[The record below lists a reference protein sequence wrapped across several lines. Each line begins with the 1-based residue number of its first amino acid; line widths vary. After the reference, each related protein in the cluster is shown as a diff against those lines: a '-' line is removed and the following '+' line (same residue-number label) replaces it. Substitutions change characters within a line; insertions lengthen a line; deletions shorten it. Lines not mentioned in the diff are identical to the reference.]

1 MQAALRQL
9 GYHETYHFFS
19 LYSNVRDCEM
29 WQAAFDGK
37 YSPSPTRKPFGR
49 AEWDQLL
56 GHCAAVCDLP
66 AICFAPE
73 LIAAYPEAKV
83 ILVGRDLDEWYKSF
97 DDVVI
102 SYAFH
107 PGSMLFPQWDPRFLG
122 PITRLSYR
130 VLTAFFRS
138 RSRAE
143 LRANAKKVYL
153 EHYELV
159 RRLTPKERLLEFEL
173 GAGWEPLCTFLG
185 TAVPRMPFP
194 RGNESA
200 VMREKLRIVM
210 RRGLLTAV
218 RNGLVLGLGVLSIVV
233 AVRYFL

>member
-1 MQAALRQL
+1 
-9 GYHETYHFFS
+9 
-19 LYSNVRDCEM
+19 
-29 WQAAFDGK
+29 
-37 YSPSPTRKPFGR
+37 
-49 AEWDQLL
+49 
-56 GHCAAVCDLP
+56 
-66 AICFAPE
+66 
-73 LIAAYPEAKV
+73 
-83 ILVGRDLDEWYKSF
+83 
-97 DDVVI
+97 
-102 SYAFH
+102 
-107 PGSMLFPQWDPRFLG
+107 MLFPQWDPRFLG

-143 LRANAKKVYL
+143 LRVNAKKVYL